1 MNDRNT
7 KTGFGL
13 KRRGRRGPIRM
24 TFRACAI
31 RFLVLFLFVGMPGE
45 GTAGENRFSEEVEEI
60 LQQKIQ
66 LIKTLAEDPKTIR
79 LVSESNHQNKRLT
92 PREIEKLDQ
101 KWRRVKGVDE
111 FIGAFIANDCAR
123 HLTAFQKTH
132 AGFAE
137 IFIADA
143 VGLIVGGTNKTSD
156 YFQADEDWWVKAY
169 AGGRGKH
176 YYGDI
181 EYDDSAQAEAIALYV
196 PVIDPETQ
204 QAIGVIKSI
213 YDISAIIQ
221 EL

>member
-1 MNDRNT
+1 MIDRNT

-13 KRRGRRGPIRM
+13 KRRGWRGPVRM
-24 TFRACAI
+24 TFRAWAI
-31 RFLVLFLFVGMPGE
+31 RFLVILLFAGMPGE
-45 GTAGENRFSEEVEEI
+45 GTASENAFSEEVEEI

-79 LVSESNHQNKRLT
+79 LVRESNHQNKRLT

-101 KWRRVKGVDE
+101 KWRMAKGVDE

-123 HLTAFQKTH
+123 HLIAFQKAH
-132 AGFAE
+132 DGFAE

-143 VGLIVGGTNKTSD
+143 VGLIVGETNKTSD
-156 YFQADEDWWVKAY
+156 YFQADEEWWVKAY

-204 QAIGVIKSI
+204 RAIGVIKSI
-213 YDISAIIQ
+213 YNISAIIQ